1 MLWKNES
8 KKIIILICLMLVN
21 QVFANDVLDLLIK
34 DYYNE
39 KNENLYN
46 KNGNKKT
53 IDSNFVINRGKSN
66 LKISNSEL
74 MEIAEK
80 IYRNETGGKR
90 ENLVAW
96 NSGENFPSLGVGHF
110 IWAKSSDS
118 NGIFGESLP
127 GLVQFYKEK
136 GVELP
141 KLLSENRFAPWKNR
155 AELIEKKSNG
165 DAEIEELI
173 NFFDNTRDIQILYI
187 FNRLEDSLEKMVKA
201 SENGENIKM
210 QFYRV
215 ANSKNGLYAL
225 IDYVNFKGEG
235 LATSSLYNNQGWGLR
250 QVLENMHGTSN
261 GESAVS
267 EFAESAKEILTNRVL
282 NAPRNET
289 QWLIGWHNRLDTYK
303 K

>member
-155 AELIEKKSNG
+155 AELMEKKSNG
-165 DAEIEELI
+165 DNDIEELI

-187 FNRLEDSLEKMVKA
+187 FNRLEDSLDKMVKA
-201 SENGENIKM
+201 SENGENIKN

-235 LATSSLYNNQGWGLR
+235 ITTSSLYNNQGWGLR

-261 GESAVS
+261 GESAVT

-289 QWLIGWHNRLDTYK
+289 QWLIGWHNRVDTYK